1 MSQPP
6 DGPGTG
12 PASIPDAGEPAKRRR
27 PGGRSARV
35 VESVLRAVVFELA
48 AGGYSALSIEA
59 VAERAGVSRTTV
71 YRRWPTRAALV
82 RAAFAKLA
90 QARPPPPDTGTLK
103 GDLLELLLRRM
114 GTQSARDLALLR
126 AIMGELAN
134 PEVTAIARTISEGHE
149 RALLAL
155 VERAMARGELPP
167 DTEPR
172 LVFEPI
178 MGTVLMRASLF
189 GAPPTADYVERLV
202 DMVLAGAR
210 TGAAR
215 RPLTP

>member
-1 MSQPP
+1 MAAAPHSSPP
-6 DGPGTG
+6 A
-12 PASIPDAGEPAKRRR
+12 PADSSALAKRPR

-35 VESVLRAVVFELA
+35 VESVLRAVVYELA
-48 AGGYSALSIEA
+48 ATGYTALSFEA

-82 RAAFAKLA
+82 SAAFAKLA
-90 QARPPPPDTGTLK
+90 KARPPPPDTGSLK

-149 RALLAL
+149 RALMAL
-155 VERAMARGELPP
+155 VDRAIARGELPA

-189 GAPPTADYVERLV
+189 GVPPTADYVERLV
-202 DMVLAGAR
+202 DTVLAGAR

-215 RPLTP
+215 RRPPTA

>member
-1 MSQPP
+1 MAAAPHTSPP
-6 DGPGTG
+6 A
-12 PASIPDAGEPAKRRR
+12 PADSSALAKRPR

-35 VESVLRAVVFELA
+35 VESVLRAVVYELA
-48 AGGYSALSIEA
+48 ATGYTALSFEA

-82 RAAFAKLA
+82 SAAFAKLDK
-90 QARPPPPDTGTLK
+90 ARPPPPDTGSLK

-149 RALLAL
+149 RALMAL
-155 VERAMARGELPP
+155 VDRAIARGELPA

-189 GAPPTADYVERLV
+189 GVPPTADYVERLV
-202 DMVLAGAR
+202 DTVLAGAR

-215 RPLTP
+215 RRPPTA

>member
-1 MSQPP
+1 MTARPHTPP
-6 DGPGTG
+6 APAEDGSP
-12 PASIPDAGEPAKRRR
+12 PKRPR

-35 VESVLRAVVFELA
+35 VESVLRAVVYELA
-48 AGGYSALSIEA
+48 ATGYTALSFEA

-82 RAAFAKLA
+82 SAAFAKLA
-90 QARPPPPDTGTLK
+90 QARPPPPDTGSLK

-114 GTQSARDLALLR
+114 GTQRARDLALLR

-134 PEVTAIARTISEGHE
+134 PEVTAIARTISQGHE
-149 RALLAL
+149 GALMAL
-155 VERAMARGELPP
+155 VERAIARDELPA

-202 DMVLAGAR
+202 DTVLAGAR
-210 TGAAR
+210 SGAAR
-215 RPLTP
+215 RRPAP

>member
-1 MSQPP
+1 MIADQGSSDRP
-6 DGPGTG
+6 
-12 PASIPDAGEPAKRRR
+12 SKRPR

-35 VESVLRAVVFELA
+35 VESVLRAVIYELA
-48 AGGYSALSIEA
+48 ATGYTALSFEA

-71 YRRWPTRAALV
+71 YRRWPTRADLV

-90 QARPPPPDTGTLK
+90 HGRPPPPDTGSLK
-103 GDLLELLLRRM
+103 SDLLELLLHRM
-114 GTQSARDLALLR
+114 GTQSGRDLALLR

-134 PEVTAIARTISEGHE
+134 PEVTTIARAISEGHE
-149 RALLAL
+149 RALVAL
-155 VERAMARGELPP
+155 VERAIARGELPH

-189 GAPPTADYVERLV
+189 GAPPTAEYIERLV
-202 DMVLAGAR
+202 DTVLAGAR

-215 RPLTP
+215 RRPPTP

>member
-1 MSQPP
+1 MAAPP
-6 DGPGTG
+6 HSPPPAPADGAARP
-12 PASIPDAGEPAKRRR
+12 RRPR

-35 VESVLRAVVFELA
+35 VESVLRAVVYELA
-48 AGGYSALSIEA
+48 AAGYTALSFEA
-59 VAERAGVSRTTV
+59 VAQRAGVSRTTV

-82 RAAFAKLA
+82 SAAFAKLA
-90 QARPPPPDTGTLK
+90 QARPPPPDTGSLK

-149 RALLAL
+149 RALMAL
-155 VERAMARGELPP
+155 VERAIARDELPA

-202 DMVLAGAR
+202 DTVLAGAR
-210 TGAAR
+210 SGAAR
-215 RPLTP
+215 RRPAP